1 MEAHANSDSATS
13 LTPKPKIEMLQLLNG
28 NRDVLLEIA
37 SKLSNRALGN
47 LSRTPLWLEIRDVID
62 TRFWF
67 ARCQFTTGLALQTHD
82 YDWKRVYYAIKKS
95 KVPDDEPVWTSVTCP
110 RGKPG
115 TRLRHGFDYLPSLL
129 TLIEVH
135 GEPDWPW
142 DGYETECVWCDV
154 TDVSILDWLLE
165 NKYLQSSVW
174 CAKLCLTTACKN
186 GHVSIAEHALD
197 LISEWKDDSN
207 PEEVMDIKEGI
218 RTAQSTGAFCG
229 QLAVLQMFER
239 RGLLDVDM
247 DLVINAMG
255 SNNREVFEYILSK
268 YEFEEGE
275 LDEIAVDA
283 ADDGLEQSF
292 AVLLERG
299 LDLTTLGRIF
309 DDVLKRGQVE
319 FVQMIVESGVMTL
332 SVDWS
337 EVAMDALE
345 REYITLL
352 RYALIHI
359 TESEYEADVYLSLV
373 RAVITLPSAV
383 AVVDWMTEKAHPLF
397 VQAADDVVTEHRTDN
412 PELVPIRALMMS
424 FLYPETHSQL
434 SSARWAGRA
443 SSNARA
449 KATML
454 VKLASRLQRD

>member
-1 MEAHANSDSATS
+1 
-13 LTPKPKIEMLQLLNG
+13 MLQLLNG
-28 NRDVLLEIA
+28 NKDTLLEIV
-37 SKLSNRALGN
+37 SKLSNGAMAN
-47 LSRTPLWLEIRDVID
+47 LSRTPLWLEIRELIDV
-62 TRFWF
+62 RFWF
-67 ARCQFTTGLALQTHD
+67 ARCQFTTGLALQTRDCD
-82 YDWKRVYYAIKKS
+82 YKRVYYAIKES
-95 KVPDDEPVWTSVTCP
+95 KVPDEELTWTALSTDRAP
-110 RGKPG
+110 D

-135 GEPDWPW
+135 GKPGWSRDC
-142 DGYETECVWCDV
+142 YEVDRVWRAVADV
-154 TDVSILDWLLE
+154 DVLNWLLE
-165 NKYLQSSVW
+165 NGHLKPSVDG
-174 CAKLCLTTACKN
+174 ALLCLNRC
-186 GHVSIAEHALD
+186 AEHGRMALTGRTLD
-197 LISEWKDDSN
+197 LLNKWEDSDHERTMDIAHGFRN
-207 PEEVMDIKEGI
+207 ALSTSVCSGHLSVVQLFEKRGLFEVDIDLVMD
-218 RTAQSTGAFCG
+218 AMQSNDR
-229 QLAVLQMFER
+229 QM
-239 RGLLDVDM
+239 VKH
-247 DLVINAMG
+247 
-255 SNNREVFEYILSK
+255 ILSK

-292 AVLLERG
+292 AVMLERG

-309 DDVLKRGQVE
+309 DDMLKRGQVE
-319 FVQMIVESGVMTL
+319 FVQMIVEADIMTL

-383 AVVDWMTEKAHPLF
+383 AVVDWMIEKAHPLF
-397 VQAADDVVTEHRTDN
+397 IQAADDVVTEHRTDN